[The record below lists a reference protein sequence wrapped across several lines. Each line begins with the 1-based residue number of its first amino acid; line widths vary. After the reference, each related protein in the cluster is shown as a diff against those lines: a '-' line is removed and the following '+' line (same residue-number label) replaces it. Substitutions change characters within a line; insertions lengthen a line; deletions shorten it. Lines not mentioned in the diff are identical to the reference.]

1 MHCPDAQPRAEAS
14 DSFNLPQKHIGNI
27 LMNVAAAAAAAA
39 DKQWE
44 KGFEPAF
51 KMLDKHW
58 GER

>member
-1 MHCPDAQPRAEAS
+1 MHIPDAQPRVEAS

-27 LMNVAAAAAAAA
+27 LMNVAAAAAA

-58 GER
+58 PER

>member
-1 MHCPDAQPRAEAS
+1 
-14 DSFNLPQKHIGNI
+14 
-27 LMNVAAAAAAAA
+27 MNVAAAAAAAA